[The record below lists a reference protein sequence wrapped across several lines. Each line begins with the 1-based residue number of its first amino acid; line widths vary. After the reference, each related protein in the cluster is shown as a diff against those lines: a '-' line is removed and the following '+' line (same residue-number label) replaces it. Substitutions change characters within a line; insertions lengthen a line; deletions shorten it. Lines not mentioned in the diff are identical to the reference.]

1 MFAVHYG
8 EYKKR
13 FMENRMGDVC
23 LGWKNVW
30 MFVCIE
36 YKQPHTHREVE
47 CCLLSFFNTT
57 FCSRPLWGTDS
68 FHLGVYHSVFFH
80 SQITSESLWCFH
92 CLPISGEQ
100 TCLRV
105 KGIPSTQ
112 RDVFIFSRSLF
123 HYMEKNSS
131 TEG

>member
-1 MFAVHYG
+1 MF
-8 EYKKR
+8 R
-13 FMENRMGDVC
+13 MEKCVDVC
-23 LGWKNVW
+23 V
-30 MFVCIE
+30 VCIE
-36 YKQPHTHREVE
+36 YKQPRTHREVE
-47 CCLLSFFNTT
+47 CCLLSFFNNIL
-57 FCSRPLWGTDS
+57 FSAS
-68 FHLGVYHSVFFH
+68 LGGLTVFIWVFITVFFH

-112 RDVFIFSRSLF
+112 RDVFIFSHSLF

>member
-1 MFAVHYG
+1 MCG
-8 EYKKR
+8 
-13 FMENRMGDVC
+13 C
-23 LGWKNVW
+23 LCCV
-30 MFVCIE
+30 FRV
-36 YKQPHTHREVE
+36 QTSTHTHTEKWNAACFLFLTQHFV
-47 CCLLSFFNTT
+47 LGLS
-57 FCSRPLWGTDS
+57 RGTDS

-112 RDVFIFSRSLF
+112 CDGFYFLSFIVSL
-123 HYMEKNSS
+123 YGEKQFNRGMIYNMTTVSKLIS
-131 TEG
+131 VKSQS

>member
-1 MFAVHYG
+1 MF
-8 EYKKR
+8 R
-13 FMENRMGDVC
+13 MEKCVDVC
-23 LGWKNVW
+23 V
-30 MFVCIE
+30 VCIE
-36 YKQPHTHREVE
+36 YKHPHTHREKWNAACFLFLTQHFV
-47 CCLLSFFNTT
+47 LGLS
-57 FCSRPLWGTDS
+57 RGTDS

-112 RDVFIFSRSLF
+112 RDVFIFSHSLF

>member
-1 MFAVHYG
+1 MF
-8 EYKKR
+8 R
-13 FMENRMGDVC
+13 MEKCVDVC
-23 LGWKNVW
+23 V
-30 MFVCIE
+30 VCIE

-57 FCSRPLWGTDS
+57 FCSRPLWGTDI

-112 RDVFIFSRSLF
+112 RDVFIFSHSLF
-123 HYMEKNSS
+123 HYMEKNRGMIYNMITVSKLIS
-131 TEG
+131 VKSQS